1 MSVLSIRVSEQ
12 QKGEIERAALA
23 AKLSMPDYIRQ
34 ILAANQN
41 DVLKVQISALRSEGA
56 EFATEVQKQ
65 HDEVA
70 ALSEQA
76 GRTAAELCATLQ
88 EAQAASSKQQATSEK
103 IRRNLDSDRM
113 WSLGIGCVVGWVLA
127 LSAALLGTNLMR

>member
-1 MSVLSIRVSEQ
+1 MSVVSIRVSEQ

-23 AKLSMPDYIRQ
+23 AKLSIPDYIRQ
-34 ILAANQN
+34 TLAANQN
-41 DVLKVQISALRSEGA
+41 EVLKVQMAALKSEG
-56 EFATEVQKQ
+56 EGVATEVRELRI
-65 HDEVA
+65 EVA

-88 EAQAASSKQQATSEK
+88 EAQTTSER

-113 WSLGIGCVVGWVLA
+113 WSLSIAGVVGWVLA
-127 LSAALLGTNLMR
+127 LSAAVLGSYLMR

>member
-1 MSVLSIRVSEQ
+1 MSVVSIRVSEQ

-23 AKLSMPDYIRQ
+23 AKLSIPDYIRQ
-34 ILAANQN
+34 TLAANQN
-41 DVLKVQISALRSEGA
+41 EVLKVQIAALKSEGA
-56 EFATEVQKQ
+56 EVATEVQ
-65 HDEVA
+65 DLRIEVA

-88 EAQAASSKQQATSEK
+88 EAQATSEK

-113 WSLGIGCVVGWVLA
+113 WSLGIAGVVGWVLA
-127 LSAALLGTNLMR
+127 LSAAVLGNYLMR